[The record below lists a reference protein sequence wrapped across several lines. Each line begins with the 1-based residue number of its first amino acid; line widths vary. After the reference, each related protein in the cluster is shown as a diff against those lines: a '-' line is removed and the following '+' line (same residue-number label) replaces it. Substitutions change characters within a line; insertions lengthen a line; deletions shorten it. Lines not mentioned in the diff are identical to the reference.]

1 MPPETPRTTLTV
13 IERLASLRGAAGCSL
28 GSSGLG
34 GGVDV
39 LAGEQVVVD
48 LAERDRQRLLLDV
61 RVDEGADVLQ
71 EALAEL
77 GVVGVDLAGTLGA
90 VEHQLVLAVG
100 LGEQVVDRGV
110 GDALGGDG
118 GRSHGV
124 GASLVRCGWSRSNH
138 QGYQLVGSGVNFVVD
153 DGDVELTL
161 GRQLGPRGLE
171 ATLPLG
177 LGLGAPA
184 DEATYELLPRRRL
197 EEDEQR
203 LRHRLADL
211 ARALEVDLQHRGVPG
226 RQGQVDRT
234 PGSAVAGGLVHHRPL
249 QQVALGDHRVEL
261 GVGDEPVVHAVLLAR
276 AGRTRGGGHGDPDL
290 WMGLAHRSGHR
301 ALADGRG
308 AGEDDQARTRG
319 GGDGRAGGMRRS
331 QVGGAVGHGASGPN
345 SRSSAATCLTPSPR
359 TRRLSA
365 MPRRSIT
372 WRARTRPRPGT
383 DWRSST
389 TRILP
394 MTSLVCPSWRTS
406 TIEPPE
412 FLRRFF
418 TSARSRREAAALSR
432 AAWRCSGVR
441 GGKATKAIL

>member
-161 GRQLGPRGLE
+161 GRRLARAVSRRRSRSASVSVPRPTRRRTSSSHDGGLRKTNSASGIVSRTWRAPWRSISSIAGCPDARARSTGPRG
-171 ATLPLG
+171 
-177 LGLGAPA
+177 
-184 DEATYELLPRRRL
+184 
-197 EEDEQR
+197 
-203 LRHRLADL
+203 
-211 ARALEVDLQHRGVPG
+211 V
-226 RQGQVDRT
+226 
-234 PGSAVAGGLVHHRPL
+234 
-249 QQVALGDHRVEL
+249 
-261 GVGDEPVVHAVLLAR
+261 
-276 AGRTRGGGHGDPDL
+276 
-290 WMGLAHRSGHR
+290 
-301 ALADGRG
+301 
-308 AGEDDQARTRG
+308 
-319 GGDGRAGGMRRS
+319 
-331 QVGGAVGHGASGPN
+331 
-345 SRSSAATCLTPSPR
+345 
-359 TRRLSA
+359 
-365 MPRRSIT
+365 
-372 WRARTRPRPGT
+372 
-383 DWRSST
+383 
-389 TRILP
+389 
-394 MTSLVCPSWRTS
+394 
-406 TIEPPE
+406 
-412 FLRRFF
+412 
-418 TSARSRREAAALSR
+418 
-432 AAWRCSGVR
+432 
-441 GGKATKAIL
+441 